1 MENST
6 FLASDYEKNQIDAI
20 KKLLRVYFSGDIEFS
35 KNFSSLKPNIDN
47 ENLKNVLEKLDNKL
61 NRDDLIRYVN
71 DINIMAYNEENKL
84 CFMYDANRKFTKE
97 RKAALENYPPN
108 KNYGFCLDKWI
119 HKCDSINHDTSSDL
133 QNAIY
138 STMLDICA
146 EEMGIL
152 VVRISEDDYDWTD
165 EHAMEKLNEVVSN
178 IRKGDFC

>member
-6 FLASDYEKNQIDAI
+6 FLASDYEKEQIDAI
-20 KKLLRVYFSGDIEFS
+20 KKILRVYFSGDIEFS
-35 KNFSSLKPNIDN
+35 KNFSELKPNIDN
-47 ENLKNVLEKLDNKL
+47 QNLKKVLNELDENI

-97 RKAALENYPPN
+97 RKIALDNYPRD
-108 KNYGFCLDKWI
+108 KNYGFCIEKWI
-119 HKCDSINHDTSSDL
+119 NKCDSILSNSSSDL

-138 STMLDICA
+138 SSMLDICC

-152 VVRISEDDYDWTD
+152 VVRICEGDFDWTD
-165 EHAMEKLNEVVSN
+165 DHAMEKLNEIVSN

>member
-6 FLASDYEKNQIDAI
+6 FLASDYEKEQIDAI
-20 KKLLRVYFSGDIEFS
+20 KKILRVYFSGDIEFS

-47 ENLKNVLEKLDNKL
+47 ENLK
-61 NRDDLIRYVN
+61 RYVN

-84 CFMYDANRKFTKE
+84 CFMYDANRKFTNE
-97 RKAALENYPPN
+97 RKTALENYPAN
-108 KNYGFCLDKWI
+108 KNYGFCIEKWI
-119 HKCDSINHDTSSDL
+119 NKCDHTLHDSSSDL

-138 STMLDICA
+138 STMLDICC

-152 VVRISEDDYDWTD
+152 VVRILEDDFDWTD
-165 EHAMEKLNEVVSN
+165 DHAMEKLNEIVSN

>member
-6 FLASDYEKNQIDAI
+6 FLASDYEKEQIDAI
-20 KKLLRVYFSGDIEFS
+20 KKILRVYFSGDIEFS
-35 KNFSSLKPNIDN
+35 KNFSELKPNIDN
-47 ENLKNVLEKLDNKL
+47 QKLKEVLNELDENI

-84 CFMYDANRKFTKE
+84 CFMYDA
-97 RKAALENYPPN
+97 
-108 KNYGFCLDKWI
+108 KNYGFCIEKWI
-119 HKCDSINHDTSSDL
+119 NKCDSILSNSSSDL

-138 STMLDICA
+138 STMLDICC

-152 VVRISEDDYDWTD
+152 VVRICEGDFDWTD
-165 EHAMEKLNEVVSN
+165 EHAMEKLNEIVSN

>member
-6 FLASDYEKNQIDAI
+6 FLASDYEKSQIDAI

-47 ENLKNVLEKLDNKL
+47 ENLKNILDKLDDEL

-84 CFMYDANRKFTKE
+84 CFMYDANRKFTQE
-97 RKAALENYPPN
+97 RKTALENYPQN

-119 HKCDSINHDTSSDL
+119 NKCDCINHDTS

>member
-6 FLASDYEKNQIDAI
+6 FLASDYEKEQIDAI
-20 KKLLRVYFSGDIEFS
+20 KKILRVYFSGDIEFS

-47 ENLKNVLEKLDNKL
+47 ENLKKVLNELDDKIT
-61 NRDDLIRYVN
+61 RDDLIRYVN
-71 DINIMAYNEENKL
+71 DINIMAYNDENKL
-84 CFMYDANRKFTKE
+84 CFMYDANRKFTIE
-97 RKAALENYPPN
+97 RKTALENYPPE

-119 HKCDSINHDTSSDL
+119 NKCDITLHNSSSDL

-138 STMLDICA
+138 SSMLDICC

-152 VVRISEDDYDWTD
+152 VVRICEDDFDWTD
-165 EHAMEKLNEVVSN
+165 DHAMEKLNEIISN